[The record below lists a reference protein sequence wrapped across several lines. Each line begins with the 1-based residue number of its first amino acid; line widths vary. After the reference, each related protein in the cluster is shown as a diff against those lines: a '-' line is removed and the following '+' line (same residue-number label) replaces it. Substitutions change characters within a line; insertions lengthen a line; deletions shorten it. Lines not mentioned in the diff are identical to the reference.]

1 MQRVAVGTAGAL
13 LLSALSMVMGIWVY
27 KPRESVLGAAG
38 ERPARVHGQTET
50 SQGQADRLV
59 RTHARLLGLTP
70 IANPNPVAVKSLD
83 PLSSVKFSGV
93 VEKGGTRLAIFIV
106 GGDGASQ
113 VVTRGLDDEVVPA
126 WKVINIEGST
136 ATLAKGTETRIFRLF
151 E

>member
-1 MQRVAVGTAGAL
+1 MKRVAVGTAGAL
-13 LLSALSMVMGIWVY
+13 LLSALSMMMGIWVY

-38 ERPARVHGQTET
+38 ERPVRAHGQTET
-50 SQGQADRLV
+50 VQGHAERLV
-59 RTHARLLGLTP
+59 ETHARLLGL
-70 IANPNPVAVKSLD
+70 NPVAPPKPVAVKSLD
-83 PLSSVKFSGV
+83 PLSSVQFSGV
-93 VEKGGTRLAIFIV
+93 VEKSGTRLAIFVV

-113 VVTRGLDDEVVPA
+113 VVTRGLDEEVVPA